1 MKTFTKAALGLA
13 LLPGLSMAGQPSAEQ
28 LPAEPA
34 QTNTNFIVV
43 LVDDLGYDES
53 GFMGADDMFTP
64 NLDKIAAGGT
74 HFTQGYVTSSVCG
87 PSRAGLISG
96 RYQDRLGIWGNFSR
110 NAKIG
115 FPTNQP
121 MMQDH
126 FKAAGYT
133 TAAIGKWHYGH
144 FEEEHKPWNR
154 NLDYFYGFLGGGHDY
169 FNANTHYN
177 GKNNRSPIYRNG
189 QMVEYPN
196 GTYLTDEFSREAV
209 EFIERNHDKPFFLHL
224 AYNAVH
230 APYQA
235 PEHYLKRVDELM
247 DGEFATW
254 HRRVIAAMLLAM
266 DDGLGDIMTTLEEK
280 GIADNTAIVF
290 LSDNGYQ
297 TIVRRKEPVNLAGNP
312 ADLRGFKGDTFE
324 GGIRVPFVIN
334 WPGVVPAG
342 KQYTKPVIS
351 LDILPTLTRNIPLVE
366 NTPELDG
373 VDLVPYLNGEKEGRP
388 HETMF
393 FRFFHDIA
401 YRKGDWVLTWNDQH
415 KVAGEKRANRELVKE
430 EVKAMLFNLND
441 DVAQRRDLRH
451 EEPQKFQELFNEY
464 LDLLEEFPEP
474 EFPALF
480 QTPYTVEFTEDL

>member
-1 MKTFTKAALGLA
+1 MKIFTKAALGIA
-13 LLPGLSMAGQPSAEQ
+13 LLPCMSFAAQQPAALS
-28 LPAEPA
+28 PAEND
-34 QTNTNFIVV
+34 NTNFIVV

-115 FPTNQP
+115 FPTSQP

-133 TAAIGKWHYGH
+133 TGTIGKWHYGH

-169 FNANTHYN
+169 FKANTHYN
-177 GKNNRSPIYRNG
+177 GKNNQSPIYRNG
-189 QMVEYPN
+189 EMVNYPN

-209 EFIERNHDKPFFLHL
+209 EFIERNHEKPFFLHL

-235 PEHYLKRVDELM
+235 PDHYLKRVDELM

-266 DDGLGDIMTTLEEK
+266 DDGLGNIMETLEEK
-280 GIADNTAIVF
+280 GIRDNTAIVF

-334 WPGVVPAG
+334 WPDVVPAG
-342 KQYTKPVIS
+342 KQYTKPVMA
-351 LDILPTLTRNIPLVE
+351 LDILPTITRDIPLVE

-373 VDLVPYLNGEKEGRP
+373 VDLIPYLNGEIESRP

-430 EVKAMLFNLND
+430 DVKAMLFNLND
-441 DVAQRRDLRH
+441 DVAQRRDLRN
-451 EEPQKFQELFNEY
+451 EEPEKFQELLNEY
-464 LDLLEEFPEP
+464 LALLEEFPEP
-474 EFPALF
+474 EYPALF